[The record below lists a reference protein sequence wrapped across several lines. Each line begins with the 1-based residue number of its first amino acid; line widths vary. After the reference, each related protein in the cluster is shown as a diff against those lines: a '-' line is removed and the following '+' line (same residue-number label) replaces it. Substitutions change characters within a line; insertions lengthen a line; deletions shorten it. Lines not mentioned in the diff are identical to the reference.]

1 MGLSPKA
8 HAGISSLLNAK
19 TIVQAQGEAC
29 SLMRL
34 PRECL
39 TRSRRPCSLSYSA
52 VRPQT
57 TRVIQSM
64 TAVLSE
70 TTRVIKLTSAVSPT
84 TGAIAPRTTA
94 SISATITS
102 CYIAKFC
109 APISNCRRQSKP
121 LRLAVKCG
129 DCLANS
135 AGRDLWGEWVC
146 PGTR

>member
-1 MGLSPKA
+1 MTAVLSK
-8 HAGISSLLNAK
+8 
-19 TIVQAQGEAC
+19 
-29 SLMRL
+29 
-34 PRECL
+34 
-39 TRSRRPCSLSYSA
+39 
-52 VRPQT
+52 T

-64 TAVLSE
+64 TAVLSK
-70 TTRVIKLTSAVSPT
+70 TTRDIKSTSAVSPT

-109 APISNCRRQSKP
+109 APSNCRKQSKP